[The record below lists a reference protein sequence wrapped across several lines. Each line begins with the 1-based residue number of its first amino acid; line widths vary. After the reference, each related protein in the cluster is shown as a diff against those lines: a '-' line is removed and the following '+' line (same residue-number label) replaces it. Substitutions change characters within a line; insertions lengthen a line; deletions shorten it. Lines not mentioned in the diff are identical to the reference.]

1 MDSEIAE
8 ILENNTETENFVKE
22 NVMSVESIVES
33 NVVESNV
40 VEEKP
45 VAAKANSRVSFE
57 EAASVLRMLA
67 SSDYSGL
74 DEPDKTM
81 LDSAV
86 NAVRRHLHV
95 KNLRSMGKRIPGR
108 KKRSTVVSEAET
120 VEVNTAE

>member
-67 SSDYSGL
+67 
-74 DEPDKTM
+74 
-81 LDSAV
+81 
-86 NAVRRHLHV
+86 
-95 KNLRSMGKRIPGR
+95 
-108 KKRSTVVSEAET
+108 
-120 VEVNTAE
+120 